1 MQSESNMP
9 KEEKISL
16 KNLFQGLKEWL
27 VFIMDQRKK
36 IVYGTL
42 ITLVLLFSY
51 NYLKSPIYYANTSF
65 VLENDASASLGGL
78 SSLASMSGINTSSLM
93 SASNLF
99 QIDNIQELYRSNN
112 MLKQALL
119 EEVSVNGKTQ
129 KLIDYFAVAQNLE
142 KKWIKEKVYLKDFYK
157 DIKLYSRAQDSV
169 LKEAIK
175 LIEKDFLIVAKPNRN
190 TSILNVGF
198 KHKDEVFAKIFNEVL
213 VNKVNSFYYK
223 TQTKKTAFNLNVLQ
237 VQTDSVK
244 RLLDM
249 SFLALAEIDENIPN
263 LNPLVKTAKVPYQK
277 AMANLQANQAI
288 YLEVVKQL
296 ELAKVAHRNK
306 TPLIQI
312 IDKPSFPLENN
323 RWTFLDILILGIFGG
338 GALIVLLL
346 SLQRII
352 RQALEE

>member
-1 MQSESNMP
+1 M
-9 KEEKISL
+9 
-16 KNLFQGLKEWL
+16 
-27 VFIMDQRKK
+27 
-36 IVYGTL
+36 
-42 ITLVLLFSY
+42 
-51 NYLKSPIYYANTSF
+51 
-65 VLENDASASLGGL
+65 
-78 SSLASMSGINTSSLM
+78 
-93 SASNLF
+93 
-99 QIDNIQELYRSNN
+99 
-112 MLKQALL
+112 
-119 EEVSVNGKTQ
+119 
-129 KLIDYFAVAQNLE
+129 
-142 KKWIKEKVYLKDFYK
+142 
-157 DIKLYSRAQDSV
+157 
-169 LKEAIK
+169 K

-346 SLQRII
+346 SVQRII
-352 RQALEE
+352 TQALEE